1 MAETT
6 FETVKRVLIDEL
18 SVDEADVTEVASLQ
32 DDLGADSL
40 DSVELIMS
48 LEEEFGIEIDPS
60 QAENLKTVDEIV
72 SFVDSQKAS

>member
-72 SFVDSQKAS
+72 SFVDSQKVS